1 MNVILSLD
9 KYTNN
14 NMKVK
19 WSNYELAK
27 SYDEYISSKNKVR
40 RHIKKIGNF
49 FESLSLNDLKELDS
63 STESAIKSMGINFRV
78 YSDTGSEERNWPLDF
93 IPRIIKKSEW
103 DIISKGL
110 KQRTLSLIH
119 ISEPTRPY

>member
-1 MNVILSLD
+1 MNVILSID

-49 FESLSLNDLKELDS
+49 FESLSLNDLKELD
-63 STESAIKSMGINFRV
+63 
-78 YSDTGSEERNWPLDF
+78 
-93 IPRIIKKSEW
+93 
-103 DIISKGL
+103 
-110 KQRTLSLIH
+110 LSLIH
-119 ISEPTRPY
+119 I

>member
-27 SYDEYISSKNKVR
+27 SYDEYISSENKVR

-78 YSDTGSEERNWPLDF
+78 YSDTGSEAVSYTHLRAHE
-93 IPRIIKKSEW
+93 
-103 DIISKGL
+103 
-110 KQRTLSLIH
+110 T
-119 ISEPTRPY
+119 

>member
-93 IPRIIKKSEW
+93 IPRIIKK
-103 DIISKGL
+103 K
-110 KQRTLSLIH
+110 
-119 ISEPTRPY
+119 

>member
-27 SYDEYISSKNKVR
+27 SYDEYISSENKVR

-78 YSDTGSEERNWPLDF
+78 LGIFDNISSNVKSPL
-93 IPRIIKKSEW
+93 
-103 DIISKGL
+103 
-110 KQRTLSLIH
+110 Q
-119 ISEPTRPY
+119 EPTLI

>member
-1 MNVILSLD
+1 MNVILSID

-49 FESLSLNDLKELDS
+49 YSCIFFQIFLKY
-63 STESAIKSMGINFRV
+63 KKF
-78 YSDTGSEERNWPLDF
+78 P
-93 IPRIIKKSEW
+93 II
-103 DIISKGL
+103 
-110 KQRTLSLIH
+110 
-119 ISEPTRPY
+119 